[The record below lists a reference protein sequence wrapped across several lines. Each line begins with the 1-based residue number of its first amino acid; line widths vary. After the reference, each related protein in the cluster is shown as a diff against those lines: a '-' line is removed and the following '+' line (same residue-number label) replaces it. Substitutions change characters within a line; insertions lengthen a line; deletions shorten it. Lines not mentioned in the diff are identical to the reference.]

1 MRFAALILLPL
12 TAICLASC
20 GGITATTKPEDSPS
34 PAQVYTP
41 YASSVQRETAK
52 VSDGQITQLVQGNNR
67 FAFNL
72 FHKLLAEN
80 PDTSVFSPFSV
91 SSALAMAYAGAG
103 GETKAQMAAALEFT
117 LGDEVLHSG
126 FNKLSTELAKRNL
139 PRTVRANAQEFL
151 INNAIWPYV
160 AKPPAASFLD
170 TLARHY
176 GSGVNGLDYLRAP
189 DQSRQT
195 INEKVNEWTRGYI
208 TDLLPRGSVTRDT
221 RLVLTS
227 AIYLHAPWDYTF
239 GEAFTKPTPFN
250 NLNGT
255 VVDVPTMSNV
265 FPLAY
270 AELNGAKLAAVPFR
284 EGQLVMAFL
293 MPDDFTSYIAN
304 LDAATLNDGLAQ
316 LQPHYKGAMAI
327 PKFKLTQEV
336 PMRDMLVEMGM
347 DAAFKQADFSGM
359 GLDDVQI
366 SNVNHKAFIEVNE
379 AGTTAAA
386 ATALIIGQP
395 SAAGPSVRIELNK
408 PFVFLIYDKATKTIL
423 FLGHVANL

>member
-1 MRFAALILLPL
+1 MRLAAFILLPL
-12 TAICLASC
+12 AAISLASC
-20 GGITATTKPEDSPS
+20 GGITSTAKPEDTTG
-34 PAQVYTP
+34 PAHVFTP
-41 YASSVQRETAK
+41 YASSVQRETSN
-52 VSDGQITQLVQGNNR
+52 VSDGDIAQLVQGNNR

-91 SSALAMAYAGAG
+91 SSALAMTYAGAG
-103 GETKAQMAAALEFT
+103 GETKAQMAAALEFS

-126 FNKLSTELAKRNL
+126 FNRLSTELAKRNL
-139 PRTVRANAQEFL
+139 PATVRANAQELL

-176 GSGVNGLDYLRAP
+176 GSGIYGLDYFRAP
-189 DQSRQT
+189 EQSRLT

-208 TDLLPRGSVTRDT
+208 TDLLPNGSVTRDT

-239 GEAFTKPTPFN
+239 SPVLTKPKPFN

-255 VVDVPTMSNV
+255 VVDVPTMSHV

-270 AELNGAKLAAVPFR
+270 AELDGAQLAAVPFR

-293 MPDDFTSYIAN
+293 MPDDFSSYMAN
-304 LDAATLNDGLAQ
+304 LSAATLNDGLAQ
-316 LQPHYKGAMAI
+316 LQPHYKGAMAL
-327 PKFKLTQEV
+327 PKFKLAQEV
-336 PMRDMLVEMGM
+336 PMRDILMEMGM
-347 DAAFKQADFSGM
+347 VQAFKQADFSGM

-366 SNVNHKAFIEVNE
+366 SDVNHKAFIEVNE

-386 ATALIIGQP
+386 ATAVIVGQP
-395 SAAGPSVRIELNK
+395 SAAGPSVNIQLNK
-408 PFVFLIYDKATKTIL
+408 PFVFFIYDKATKTIL